1 MIGQLIYIVPQCW
14 FWYTQKITTTVSLE
28 PKEKYMLDTTAL
40 RKNLKIII
48 DGDPWIVVDSQ
59 FVKPGKGQ
67 AFTRTKL
74 KNLISGHTMDR
85 TYKSGEK
92 IGEQA
97 RIDECEMV
105 FLYEQGGAYAFM
117 NNENYEQVELNA
129 EQVGEALN
137 FMTENMNVEV
147 DFYDGMPIAITLPN
161 FVELE
166 IVDTE
171 PAVQGNTV
179 TGATKP
185 ATLSTGYTVNVP
197 LFISGGE
204 SIVVDTRTGEYV
216 ERVKK

>member
-1 MIGQLIYIVPQCW
+1 
-14 FWYTQKITTTVSLE
+14 
-28 PKEKYMLDTTAL
+28 MLDTTAL

-48 DGDPWIVVDSQ
+48 DGDPWIVVDCQ

-67 AFTRTKL
+67 AFTRTRL
-74 KNLISGHTMDR
+74 KNLIAGHTMDR

-117 NNENYEQVELNA
+117 DNNTYDQVELNVD
-129 EQVGEALN
+129 QVGEALN

-147 DFYDGMPIAITLPN
+147 DFYESMPIAITLPN

-166 IVDTE
+166 IVETE
-171 PAVQGNTV
+171 PAVKGDTV
-179 TGATKP
+179 SGATKP
-185 ATLSTGYTVNVP
+185 ATLSTGYSVNVP
-197 LFISGGE
+197 LFINSSE
-204 SIVVDTRTGEYV
+204 SIVVDTRTGAYV

>member
-1 MIGQLIYIVPQCW
+1 
-14 FWYTQKITTTVSLE
+14 
-28 PKEKYMLDTTAL
+28 MLDTTAL

-48 DGDPWIVVDSQ
+48 DGDPWIVVDCQ

-74 KNLISGHTMDR
+74 KNLINGLTMDR

-92 IGEQA
+92 IGLQA
-97 RIDECEMV
+97 MIDECEMV

-117 NNENYEQVELNA
+117 DNNTYDQVELNT

-137 FMTENMNVEV
+137 FMNENMNVQV

-166 IVDTE
+166 IADTE

-197 LFISGGE
+197 LFICGGE